1 MILGPTS
8 HEAWM
13 KLPMLLLLAYKAEG
27 TSEENG
33 PRNHRDKCT
42 EVWVFF
48 YLFPCKPL
56 RTPDM
61 FVSPLQ
67 QLSIVQ

>member
-8 HEAWM
+8 HGAWM

-27 TSEENG
+27 TSEEN
-33 PRNHRDKCT
+33 HRDKCT
-42 EVWVFF
+42 EVWGFF
-48 YLFPCKPL
+48 ICSPCKPP

-61 FVSPLQ
+61 FVFPLQ
-67 QLSIVQ
+67 QLSIVR

>member
-8 HEAWM
+8 HGAWM

-33 PRNHRDKCT
+33 PQNYRDKCT
-42 EVWVFF
+42 EVWGFLSVPPVNLPELLTC
-48 YLFPCKPL
+48 LF
-56 RTPDM
+56 
-61 FVSPLQ
+61 SPSSSYQ
-67 QLSIVQ
+67 